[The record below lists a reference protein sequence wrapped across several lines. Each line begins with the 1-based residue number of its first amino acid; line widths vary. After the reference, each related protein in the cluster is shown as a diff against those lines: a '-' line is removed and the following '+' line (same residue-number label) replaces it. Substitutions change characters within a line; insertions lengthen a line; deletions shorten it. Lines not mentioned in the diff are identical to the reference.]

1 MCITNRTKFKG
12 EIENY
17 LRNGHSSFDSKIDQ
31 TFSCLKVKT
40 WLSRTN
46 IIKKDGYHASHL
58 LFVLF
63 MLPIFKID
71 SVHGFCKKHWHHWST
86 SKKDTFYRFKH
97 NAYRWRTFMYKLMS
111 QISKAVAFEKGSI
124 KERYFIVDDSVIAKR
139 GKHIENV
146 SFHYDHSIGK
156 TVLGYCIVTLGMFT
170 GKGFYPIDFAY
181 NFGQKRHSDSPDENI
196 GDPRSISGQRSFEA
210 KHYSKLDL
218 AVMMIE
224 RAIDNGFTARYVLF
238 DSWYAWP
245 AVIKKVRA
253 IKDDLHVICRLKE
266 NPSKY
271 HYQGKRY
278 RLSELYQKVKSQLK
292 KDNKT
297 GLLLKRVTVKLPDC
311 DEESVIVFAKGYREP
326 KKNNLNGK
334 KKTKES
340 KWDAFLST
348 DTRLHASSIIKKYIK
363 RWPVEVCFKECKQ
376 LLGLGKEQ
384 SNSFNAQVFSTT
396 AAFMRYSL
404 ISYLNEAERHST
416 LGSLFETLVD
426 DTAVTT
432 YAQRLWDFFQG
443 LFKTSFSKIFDLFN
457 IQDDFHPYLDSIT
470 QALEASTPI
479 IGCET

>member
-31 TFSCLKVKT
+31 IFSCLKVKT

-63 MLPIFKID
+63 MLPIFKIN
-71 SVHGFCKKHWHHWST
+71 SVHGFCKKHWHHWSI

-111 QISKAVAFEKGSI
+111 QISKAVAFEKGLI

>member
-17 LRNGHSSFDSKIDQ
+17 LRNGHNSFDSKIDQ

-63 MLPIFKID
+63 MLPIFKIN
-71 SVHGFCKKHWHHWST
+71 SVHGFCRKHWHHWSI

-196 GDPRSISGQRSFEA
+196 GDSRSISGQRSFEA

-326 KKNNLNGK
+326 KKDNLNGK

>member
-63 MLPIFKID
+63 MLPIFKIN
-71 SVHGFCKKHWHHWST
+71 SVHGFCKKHWHHWSI

>member
-31 TFSCLKVKT
+31 IFSCLKVKT

-63 MLPIFKID
+63 MLPIFKIN
-71 SVHGFCKKHWHHWST
+71 SVHGFCKKHWHHWSI

-326 KKNNLNGK
+326 KKDNLNGK

-384 SNSFNAQVFSTT
+384 GNSFNAQVFSTT

>member
-1 MCITNRTKFKG
+1 MCITNRKKFKG

>member
-31 TFSCLKVKT
+31 IFSCLKVKT

-63 MLPIFKID
+63 MLPIFKIN
-71 SVHGFCKKHWHHWST
+71 SVHGFCKKHWHHWSI

-111 QISKAVAFEKGSI
+111 QISKAIAFEKGSI

-218 AVMMIE
+218 ALMMIE
-224 RAIDNGFTARYVLF
+224 RAINNGFTARYVLF

-292 KDNKT
+292 KDHKT

-326 KKNNLNGK
+326 KKDNLKGK

-340 KWDAFLST
+340 KWVAFLST
-348 DTRLHASSIIKKYIK
+348 DNRLHASSIIKKYIK

-396 AAFMRYSL
+396 ASFMRYSL
-404 ISYLNEAERHST
+404 ISYLNETERHST

-457 IQDDFHPYLDSIT
+457 IKDDFQPYLESLT
-470 QALEASTPI
+470 QALKASTPI

>member
-1 MCITNRTKFKG
+1 
-12 EIENY
+12 
-17 LRNGHSSFDSKIDQ
+17 
-31 TFSCLKVKT
+31 
-40 WLSRTN
+40 
-46 IIKKDGYHASHL
+46 
-58 LFVLF
+58 
-63 MLPIFKID
+63 
-71 SVHGFCKKHWHHWST
+71 
-86 SKKDTFYRFKH
+86 
-97 NAYRWRTFMYKLMS
+97 
-111 QISKAVAFEKGSI
+111 
-124 KERYFIVDDSVIAKR
+124 
-139 GKHIENV
+139 
-146 SFHYDHSIGK
+146 
-156 TVLGYCIVTLGMFT
+156 MFN
-170 GKGFYPIDFAY
+170 GKGFYPLDFAY
-181 NFGQKRHSDSPDENI
+181 SFGQKRHGDSPNESI

-218 AVMMIE
+218 ALMMIK

-245 AVIKKVRA
+245 VIIKKVRA

-271 HYQGKRY
+271 HYRGKRY
-278 RLSELYQKVKSQLK
+278 RLSELYQKVKSQFK
-292 KDNKT
+292 KDQKT
-297 GLLLKRVTVKLPDC
+297 GLLLKRVIVKMPDC
-311 DEESVIVFAKGYREP
+311 DEDSVIVFTKGYREP
-326 KKNNLNGK
+326 KADNLNGK

-396 AAFMRYSL
+396 ASFMRYSM
-404 ISYLNEAERHST
+404 ISYLNEAERYAT
-416 LGSLFETLVD
+416 FGSLFETLVD

-443 LFKTSFSKIFDLFN
+443 LFKASISKIFELFN
-457 IQDDFHPYLDSIT
+457 IQDDFQPYLDSIA
-470 QALEASTPI
+470 QELRVSTPI

>member
-17 LRNGHSSFDSKIDQ
+17 LRNGHSNFDSKIDQ
-31 TFSCLKVKT
+31 VFSCLKVKT

-63 MLPIFKID
+63 MLPIFKIN
-71 SVHGFCKKHWHHWST
+71 SVHGFCKKHWHHWSI

-326 KKNNLNGK
+326 KKDNLNGK

>member
-17 LRNGHSSFDSKIDQ
+17 LRNGHNSFDSKIDQ

-63 MLPIFKID
+63 MLPIFKIN
-71 SVHGFCKKHWHHWST
+71 SVHGFCKKHWHHWSI

-196 GDPRSISGQRSFEA
+196 GDPRSISGQRRFEA

-224 RAIDNGFTARYVLF
+224 RAIDNGFTAR
-238 DSWYAWP
+238 
-245 AVIKKVRA
+245 
-253 IKDDLHVICRLKE
+253 
-266 NPSKY
+266 
-271 HYQGKRY
+271 
-278 RLSELYQKVKSQLK
+278 
-292 KDNKT
+292 
-297 GLLLKRVTVKLPDC
+297 
-311 DEESVIVFAKGYREP
+311 
-326 KKNNLNGK
+326 
-334 KKTKES
+334 
-340 KWDAFLST
+340 
-348 DTRLHASSIIKKYIK
+348 
-363 RWPVEVCFKECKQ
+363 
-376 LLGLGKEQ
+376 
-384 SNSFNAQVFSTT
+384 
-396 AAFMRYSL
+396 
-404 ISYLNEAERHST
+404 
-416 LGSLFETLVD
+416 
-426 DTAVTT
+426 
-432 YAQRLWDFFQG
+432 
-443 LFKTSFSKIFDLFN
+443 
-457 IQDDFHPYLDSIT
+457 
-470 QALEASTPI
+470 
-479 IGCET
+479 

>member
-17 LRNGHSSFDSKIDQ
+17 LRNGHNSFDSKIDQ

-40 WLSRTN
+40 CLSRTN

-63 MLPIFKID
+63 MLPIFKIN
-71 SVHGFCKKHWHHWST
+71 SVHGFCKKHWHHWSI

-181 NFGQKRHSDSPDENI
+181 NFSQKRHSDSPDENI

-218 AVMMIE
+218 AVMMIK

-245 AVIKKVRA
+245 AMIKKVRA

-326 KKNNLNGK
+326 KKDNLNGK

-396 AAFMRYSL
+396 AAFMR
-404 ISYLNEAERHST
+404 
-416 LGSLFETLVD
+416 
-426 DTAVTT
+426 
-432 YAQRLWDFFQG
+432 
-443 LFKTSFSKIFDLFN
+443 
-457 IQDDFHPYLDSIT
+457 
-470 QALEASTPI
+470 
-479 IGCET
+479 

>member
-17 LRNGHSSFDSKIDQ
+17 LRNGHSNFDSKIDQ
-31 TFSCLKVKT
+31 VFCCLKVKT

-63 MLPIFKID
+63 MLPIFKIN
-71 SVHGFCKKHWHHWST
+71 SVHGFCRKHWHHWSI

-196 GDPRSISGQRSFEA
+196 GDSRSISGQRSFEA

-218 AVMMIE
+218 AVMMIK

-245 AVIKKVRA
+245 AMIKKVRA

-266 NPSKY
+266 NPTKY
-271 HYQGKRY
+271 NYRGKRY
-278 RLSELYQKVKSQLK
+278 RLSELYQKVKFQLK

-297 GLLLKRVTVKLPDC
+297 GLLLKRVTVKLPDY
-311 DEESVIVFAKGYREP
+311 DQESVIVFAKGYREP
-326 KKNNLNGK
+326 KKDTLKGK
-334 KKTKES
+334 KKSKKS

-348 DTRLHASSIIKKYIK
+348 DTRLHASSIIKKYVK

-384 SNSFNAQVFSTT
+384 SNSFNAQVFSAT
-396 AAFMRYSL
+396 ASFMRYSL
-404 ISYLNEAERHST
+404 ISYLNETELHST

-432 YAQRLWDFFQG
+432 YSQRLWDFFQG
-443 LFKTSFSKIFDLFN
+443 LFETSFSNIFDLFN
-457 IQDDFHPYLDSIT
+457 IKDDFQPYLDSLT
-470 QALEASTPI
+470 HALKASTPI

>member
-17 LRNGHSSFDSKIDQ
+17 LRNGHNSFDSKIDQ
-31 TFSCLKVKT
+31 TFSSLKVKT

-63 MLPIFKID
+63 MLPIFKIN
-71 SVHGFCKKHWHHWST
+71 SVHGFCKKHWHHWSI

-245 AVIKKVRA
+245 VVIKKVRA

-297 GLLLKRVTVKLPDC
+297 GLLLKRITVKLPDC

-326 KKNNLNGK
+326 KKDNLNGK

-348 DTRLHASSIIKKYIK
+348 DTCLHASSIIKKYTK